1 MKKLVMFMGAIGL
14 LLGGCGSLQSQKRAN
29 ALSDTLNEY
38 RILMRWG
45 DYESALTYVRFRPGK
60 AQELPEVDLDALK
73 QVRLASYDVIE
84 QVVTPEET
92 EAEVKVAMTY
102 YHEESNV
109 LHTLIQRQHW
119 WYDGERNRWYLET
132 EFPDLIGNMQ
142 KDR

>member
-1 MKKLVMFMGAIGL
+1 MKRLVMLMGVAGL

-29 ALSDTLNEY
+29 SLSDTLNEY

-60 AQELPEVDLDALK
+60 GEQLAEVDLEALK
-73 QVRLASYDVIE
+73 QVRLASYDVVE
-84 QVVTPEET
+84 QVVTPGET
-92 EAEVKVAMTY
+92 EAAVKVAMTY

-109 LHTLIQRQHW
+109 LHSLTQTQHW
-119 WYDGERNRWYLET
+119 WFDEERNRWYLET
-132 EFPDLIGNMQ
+132 EFPDLVGNMQ

>member
-1 MKKLVMFMGAIGL
+1 MKKLVMFMGVAGL

-60 AQELPEVDLDALK
+60 AKELPAVDLDALK
-73 QVRLASYDVIE
+73 QVRLASYDVVE
-84 QVVTPEET
+84 QVVTPGET

-109 LHTLIQRQHW
+109 LHSLTQVQHW
-119 WYDGERNRWYLET
+119 WYDGERNHWYLET

-142 KDR
+142 KHR